1 MTHSLG
7 SPSVCNMSGVGGS
20 QYTVGTFDAA
30 RLTPLGRAWLMW
42 ARKRQRTGVLLCTVI
57 RTPVPGTT
65 GKAPVV
71 SLREGNDRLC
81 VSGRRS
87 RSPKWVPLEPG
98 VHDLRFSVARWNEPG
113 TSFRRCVNLEP
124 GDVFVAVCEPVQ
136 PPVFYAPSPT
146 EDQWYLGIAGAAPVI
161 ASSS

>member
-7 SPSVCNMSGVGGS
+7 TPRVCNMSGVGGS
-20 QYTVGTFDAA
+20 QYTVGTFDVA

-42 ARKRQRTGVLLCTVI
+42 VRKRQRTGLLLCTVI
-57 RTPVPGTT
+57 RTPVRSASV
-65 GKAPVV
+65 KLPVV

-81 VSGRRS
+81 VAGRHS

-98 VHDLRFSVARWNEPG
+98 VHDLRFSVARWNESG

-124 GDVFVAVCEPVQ
+124 GEVFVAVCEPVQ
-136 PPVFYAPSPT
+136 PRVFYAPSPT
-146 EDQWYLGIAGAAPVI
+146 EDQWYLGSAGTPAVSASAP
-161 ASSS
+161 